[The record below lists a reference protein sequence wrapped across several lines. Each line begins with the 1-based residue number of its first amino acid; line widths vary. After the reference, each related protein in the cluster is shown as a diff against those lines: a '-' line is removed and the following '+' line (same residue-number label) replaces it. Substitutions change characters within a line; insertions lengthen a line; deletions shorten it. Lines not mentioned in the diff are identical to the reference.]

1 MRVLT
6 QSELSRFTKTE
17 LFALL
22 RRIAGEL
29 PSLKEGSAELHNA
42 HVNLQNIRRALARPD
57 FRPR

>member
-6 QSELSRFTKTE
+6 PGELNRCTKME
-17 LFALL
+17 LLSLL
-22 RRIAGEL
+22 RRIASEL

-42 HVNLQNIRRALARPD
+42 HVNLLNIRRSLARPD

>member
-6 QSELSRFTKTE
+6 QSELSRFTKAE

-22 RRIAGEL
+22 RRIASDL
-29 PSLKEGSAELHNA
+29 PDLKEGSAELRNA